1 MRLLLC
7 LLLCLVYLVVNP
19 FTTQAQS
26 RKAYQFAVFFN
37 TKQPVEHLLSTPEK
51 FFAARAI
58 LRKQSRNI
66 LITPTDLPVVPAFV
80 NALKQAGFYVHATSK
95 WFNCAIVFASSKQA
109 IDSLL
114 KFNFVCQVIEVGQA
128 NWPKASGVILPIDS
142 IAARFVTKQ
151 NNSINNNLSVYG
163 KAVNQAQF
171 NQTHVLHK
179 AGLTGHKTLVA
190 VIDAG
195 FSQAHQH
202 PVFAHAFK
210 QVKAVYDFVEAE
222 QNVFDDDEHG
232 TAVWSCMA
240 AQDSFNFIGTAP
252 QASYV
257 LLRSEDVA
265 TEFPVEE
272 FYWAIAAEF
281 ADSCGAD
288 IISSSVGYTTFD
300 DAKYNYQ
307 RKALGN
313 DLTWIS
319 QAAKLANEKGMMV
332 VNSAGN
338 EGDNKWKTVAF
349 PADVTSVLSIG
360 AVNTKSKRAGFSS
373 IGWVNANGVKPNVV
387 TLGVDVTVANDWGRI
402 TYGSGTS
409 YATPIFAGAIA
420 CVWPALNGL
429 SNQQIVELIYRSSSQ
444 YHQPTKQLGYGV
456 TNMWLVYLFAQKYTR
471 DTLLDFSLLPDGYY
485 HAAAQF
491 ITKQKITVHLCG
503 ANHKLIDSLV
513 IKVDA
518 GNERVRLFAQEPKYV
533 DVKMIQLITNTET
546 IEVNLP

>member
-1 MRLLLC
+1 MRFFGCYVLFLAVFC
-7 LLLCLVYLVVNP
+7 LHP
-19 FTTQAQS
+19 FKTHAQA
-26 RKAYQFAVFFN
+26 RKAYQFAVFFT
-37 TKQPVEHLLSTPEK
+37 TKQPLEHLLSTPEK
-51 FFAARAI
+51 FLAARAI

-80 NALKQAGFYVHATSK
+80 DTIKQAGFYVHATSK

-114 KFNFVCQVIEVGQA
+114 KFSFVRQVIEVGQA
-128 NWPKASGVILPIDS
+128 NWPKASGVNLPIDS
-142 IAARFVTKQ
+142 IAAHFITKQ
-151 NNSINNNLSVYG
+151 NNSINNLSVYG
-163 KAVNQAQF
+163 KAVNQTQF

-179 AGLTGHKTLVA
+179 AGLTGHQTLVA

-210 QVKAVYDFVEAE
+210 RVKATYDVVEAE

-240 AQDSFNFIGTAP
+240 AQDSFSFIGTAP

-265 TEFPVEE
+265 SEFPVEE

-313 DLTWIS
+313 DLAWIS
-319 QAAKLANEKGMMV
+319 QAAKLANDKGMMV

-338 EGDNKWKTVAF
+338 EGDNKWRTVAF
-349 PADVTSVLSIG
+349 PADVASVLTIG
-360 AVNTKSKRAGFSS
+360 AVNAKSKRAGFSS
-373 IGWVNANGVKPNVV
+373 IGWVNANQVKPDVMALGDNV
-387 TLGVDVTVANDWGRI
+387 LVANDWGRI

-409 YATPIFAGAIA
+409 YATPIFAGALA
-420 CVWPALNGL
+420 CAWPALNGL
-429 SNQQIVELIYRSSSQ
+429 SNQQIVELIHLSSSQ
-444 YHQPTKQLGYGV
+444 YDQPTKQMGYGL
-456 TNMWLVYLFAQKYTR
+456 TNMWLVYLFAQSYTR
-471 DTLLDFSLLPDGYY
+471 DTLLDLSLLPDGYY
-485 HAAAQF
+485 HAAGQF
-491 ITKQKITVHLCG
+491 ITKQKITIHLYA

-513 IKVDA
+513 LKVDA
-518 GNERVRLFAQEPKYV
+518 GNERVRMFAKEPKYV
-533 DVKMIQLITNTET
+533 ELKMIQVITNTTT
-546 IEVNLP
+546 IEINLP